1 MIFNCAIFGALFR
14 PLMPVQVTVP
24 CEDEDEDDNVVVEE
38 EENENEEE
46 VDEEENRDTVTS
58 NKLPLL
64 LKIKHAKDELRRN
77 DYNVEFDNEVSI
89 TAQPPKDIK
98 RYLKACHN
106 MKYATVHE
114 VLNDS
119 RDTIQNLFQNPPPR
133 KESTRKES
141 IKAENKEAVRSKGR
155 FDIITYKDKKVNGQ
169 IHPSNKSNGSN
180 KSAKLPEIV
189 DFPDDPLLEK
199 HLNSNTITY
208 CGPRRSSNLRFAAAA
223 AILEASDVRR
233 NSISLRYHPRA
244 RAYSESA
251 PRNLRNRRAT
261 ISSGVRPFY
270 RDDIFFQANPKR
282 LPQYSS
288 KVIAI
293 YLLLS
298 RKCVVYYDKSKHVFY
313 FPYTTYGR
321 YFLQ

>member
-1 MIFNCAIFGALFR
+1 MIVGMIFNCAIFGALFR

-24 CEDEDEDDNVVVEE
+24 VEDEDDNVVVEE
-38 EENENEEE
+38 EDENEEE

-64 LKIKHAKDELRRN
+64 MKIKHAKEELRRN
-77 DYNVEFDNEVSI
+77 DCNVEFDNEVSI

-133 KESTRKES
+133 RESTRKES
-141 IKAENKEAVRSKGR
+141 IKVDKEAIRSKGR

-288 KVIAI
+288 KVSFSFI
-293 YLLLS
+293 YLL
-298 RKCVVYYDKSKHVFY
+298 KSISMWCCSMLDIFQAIIHLKNKLLFK
-313 FPYTTYGR
+313 
-321 YFLQ
+321 